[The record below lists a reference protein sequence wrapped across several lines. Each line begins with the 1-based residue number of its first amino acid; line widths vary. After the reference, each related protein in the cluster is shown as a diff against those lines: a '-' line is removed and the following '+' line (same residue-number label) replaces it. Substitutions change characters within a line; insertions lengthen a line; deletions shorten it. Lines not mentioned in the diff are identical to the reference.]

1 MLMLLKNN
9 WMRYLIIGI
18 SVIFVSLSVFSCRKY
33 LDTVEWGYTVEWIYK
48 NSSGF
53 DLTIEAYNRED
64 VLFASRYVSNDV
76 YTTFE
81 IWHSQIVVPFS
92 FRHTSVYNFIPTD
105 YAERIR
111 IKFQNGACLSY
122 PEQTLEKNIFNPE
135 LYEGYEESLNKN
147 PEAWTTSKSAP
158 THYPHAFT
166 LTWTFTPEDVEL
178 AQKCQEPEE
187 QEVDFQFQ

>member
-1 MLMLLKNN
+1 MLMLLKNT

-33 LDTVEWGYTVEWIYK
+33 RDTIDWGYTVEWIYK
-48 NSSGF
+48 NNSGF

-64 VLFASRYVSNDV
+64 ELFASRYVSNDG

-81 IWHSQIVVPFS
+81 IWHAQVVVPFS

-105 YAERIR
+105 DAERIR
-111 IKFQNGACLSY
+111 IKFQNGTCLSY
-122 PEQTLEKNIFNPE
+122 PEQMLEKNIFISR

-158 THYPHAFT
+158 TYYPQEFT

-178 AQKCQEPEE
+178 AQKCQNLEE
-187 QEVDFQFQ
+187 

>member
-1 MLMLLKNN
+1 MLLKNT

-48 NSSGF
+48 NNSGF

-64 VLFASRYVSNDV
+64 ELFASRYVSNDG

-111 IKFQNGACLSY
+111 IKFQNGICLSY
-122 PEQTLEKNIFNPE
+122 PEQMLEKIFSIQSYMRAMKKVLIRILRLGPQANRHRPIIHMN
-135 LYEGYEESLNKN
+135 LHLHGPL
-147 PEAWTTSKSAP
+147 
-158 THYPHAFT
+158 H
-166 LTWTFTPEDVEL
+166 
-178 AQKCQEPEE
+178 
-187 QEVDFQFQ
+187 